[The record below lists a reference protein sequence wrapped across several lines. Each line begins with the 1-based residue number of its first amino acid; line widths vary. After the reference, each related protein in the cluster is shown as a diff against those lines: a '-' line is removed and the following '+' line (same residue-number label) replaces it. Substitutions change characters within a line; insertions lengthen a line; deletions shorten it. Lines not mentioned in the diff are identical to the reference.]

1 MTELNLAEVTK
12 LLKQLYPEHD
22 IDAVEVLERYSPRYG
37 EKCVAYFITNNVTK
51 KTHLHTTPLPHA
63 KTRTE

>member
-51 KTHLHTTPLPHA
+51 KNTPSHNTITTC
-63 KTRTE
+63 